1 MCRSASGS
9 DSLTGTPCSAEGRPT
24 DRETKR
30 RLVTSRPVLRIPS
43 AIRRSAY
50 WSEVS
55 RRLHWTVLG
64 IALVAGVSIG
74 TAIAATRPS
83 GAPATTPFSASPAK
97 TNPLLDPGVQLSAVA
112 PGFTLTDQFDK
123 RVSLRSLRGKVVVL
137 SFNDPKCTTICPLT
151 TTALLHAKKLLGP
164 AASRVELVGIGANPD
179 ATGVKWVRA
188 YSRVHRMMREWR
200 FLTGSLPEL
209 KRVWRAYGIEA
220 AVVGGSVDHT
230 PATFVIGPNG
240 RESRL
245 YETAMAYSSVNQ
257 LGYEI
262 AQSIAALL
270 PGHPY
275 VHGRES
281 LAEPVLYGP
290 HDPVTLPRPGG
301 GSVRL
306 GPGSGAHLVLFFDSW
321 ETEVT
326 DLRAQLEALNRYQA
340 AATRK
345 GLPPLVAIDE
355 GGVEAS
361 PQALPRLLH
370 SLPHRLSYPVAVDHS
385 GTVAD
390 GYRVQDSPWL
400 ELVSD
405 KGRFLFYE
413 DLAVKGWPT
422 LA

>member
-1 MCRSASGS
+1 
-9 DSLTGTPCSAEGRPT
+9 
-24 DRETKR
+24 
-30 RLVTSRPVLRIPS
+30 
-43 AIRRSAY
+43 
-50 WSEVS
+50 VS
-55 RRLHWTVLG
+55 RRLYWTILG
-64 IALVAGVSIG
+64 SALVAGVGIG
-74 TAIAATRPS
+74 AAIAATRPS
-83 GAPATTPFSASPAK
+83 GRPAAAPFALSP
-97 TNPLLDPGVQLSAVA
+97 TNPQIDPGAELSAVA
-112 PGFTLTDQFDK
+112 PDFTLTDQFDK

-164 AASRVELVGIGANPD
+164 AASRVDLIGVGANPD

-188 YSRVHRMMREWR
+188 YSRVHRMMRQWR

-209 KRVWRAYGIEA
+209 KRVWRAYHIEA
-220 AVVGGSVDHT
+220 AVVRGNVDHT
-230 PATFVIGPNG
+230 PATYVIGGNG

-245 YETAMAYSSVNQ
+245 YETAMAYSSINQ

-270 PGHPY
+270 PGHPH
-275 VHGRES
+275 VHGKKS
-281 LAEPVLYGP
+281 LAQPVLHGP
-290 HDPVTLPRPGG
+290 RDQVTLPLTGG
-301 GSVRL
+301 GTIRL

-326 DLRAQLEALNRYQA
+326 DLGARLETLNRYQA
-340 AATRK
+340 VARSG

-355 GGVEAS
+355 GSVEAS
-361 PQALPRLLH
+361 PQALPRFLN
-370 SLPHRLSYPVAVDHS
+370 SLPHWLSYPVAVDHS
-385 GTVAD
+385 GAVAD

-413 DLAVKGWPT
+413 DLAVKGWPSLQKLLST
-422 LA
+422 VTAASGRQ

>member
-1 MCRSASGS
+1 
-9 DSLTGTPCSAEGRPT
+9 
-24 DRETKR
+24 
-30 RLVTSRPVLRIPS
+30 VNF
-43 AIRRSAY
+43 AIHRSAY
-50 WSEVS
+50 WPEVS
-55 RRLHWTVLG
+55 RRLHWTTLG
-64 IALVAGVSIG
+64 LALVAGVGIG
-74 TAIAATRPS
+74 AAVAATRPS
-83 GAPATTPFSASPAK
+83 GRGAAEPLSVSSA
-97 TNPLLDPGVQLSAVA
+97 NPQLDPGVRLSAVA
-112 PGFTLTDQFDK
+112 PGFMLTDQFDK

-164 AASRVELVGIGANPD
+164 AGSSVELIGVGANPD

-188 YSRVHRMMREWR
+188 YSQAHGMMREWH

-209 KRVWRAYGIEA
+209 KRVWRAYHIEA
-220 AVVGGSVDHT
+220 AIVRGSVDHT
-230 PATFVIGPNG
+230 PATYVIGANG

-270 PGHPY
+270 PGHPN
-275 VHGRES
+275 VHAKEA
-281 LAEPVLYGP
+281 LAQPVLYSP
-290 HDPVTLPRPGG
+290 HDPVTLPRAGG
-301 GSVRL
+301 GIVRL

-326 DLRAQLEALNRYQA
+326 DLGAQLDALNRYQA
-340 AATRK
+340 TAERK
-345 GLPPLVAIDE
+345 SLPRLIAIDE

-361 PQALPRLLH
+361 PQALPRFLR

-385 GTVAD
+385 GAVAD

-405 KGRFLFYE
+405 KGRFLLYE
-413 DLAVKGWPT
+413 DLAVKGWPRLHELRAT
-422 LA
+422 VTAALARR